1 MKLANKEAGAA
12 LLSILLIV
20 ATLSVA
26 AVMATGVIARQTEL
40 QKLSARRTNALWA
53 ARSAEAVAMASAA
66 SLVAASRL
74 PAAETEAAQTL
85 ALPIDGGQIVLT
97 LTPLQPCFNLNS
109 LGNEDP
115 VFRAQALQN
124 LEVLLSDIGVPD
136 RDAERVSEMLAD
148 WIDADPVPLPLGG
161 EDAVYLARKDGFRA
175 ANQPLLSPAELSVLP
190 GFTPE
195 LRRALEAFSCTLG
208 NTSGARINMN
218 ALTAET
224 SPVLRAA
231 TGGRLSMADARRLI
245 EDRPATGW
253 ADIQAVRVAA
263 ANLQGA
269 GEALAGLPLDVQS
282 EYFIG
287 TGSVTLDAGSWRF
300 RFLLQAGEGAPPVI
314 RWRTFGGAA

>member
-1 MKLANKEAGAA
+1 MKLASKEAGAA

-40 QKLSARRTNALWA
+40 QKLSVRRTNALWA
-53 ARSAEAVAMASAA
+53 ARSAEAVALASAA
-66 SLVAASRL
+66 SLAAASRL

-85 ALPIDGGQIVLT
+85 ALPLDGGQIVLT
-97 LTPLQPCFNLNS
+97 LSPLQPCFNLNS

-115 VFRAQALQN
+115 ALRAQSLQN
-124 LEVLLSDIGVPD
+124 LEILLSDIGVPD
-136 RDAERVSEMLAD
+136 SEAERISEMLAD

-161 EDAVYLARKDGFRA
+161 EDAVYLARTNGFRA
-175 ANQPLLSPAELSVLP
+175 ANQPLLSPAELAALP

-195 LRRALEAFSCTLG
+195 LRRALEAFTCTLG
-208 NTSGARINMN
+208 DTDAARLNMN

-224 SPVLRAA
+224 APVLRAA
-231 TGGRLSMADARRLI
+231 TGGRLSMANARRLI

-253 ADIQAVRVAA
+253 ADIQAVRTSA
-263 ANLQGA
+263 ANLPGA
-269 GEALAGLPLDVQS
+269 GEALAGLPLDVRS
-282 EYFIG
+282 DHFTG

-300 RFLLQAGEGAPPVI
+300 RFLLQAGDGAPPVV